1 MKLILIVFIF
11 LCPILGHTQTID
23 VVYSLDYPQDTN
35 NVDKRFQAEFFLSF
49 DKDKSKFRA
58 MKSFQKGM
66 MIDSMRKGLISDFD
80 VKTRYKSLESQ
91 FNFLLH
97 KSNRKF
103 TYFEDLKGPF
113 YNYEFDEPTFDWD
126 IEDSLK
132 IINGYKCTKAVSVIK
147 NKKYVAWFTEEIPI
161 SNGPYVFGG
170 LPGLILQMEC
180 RDRVSY
186 SFTMIGLTKSVQP
199 LVLTKMDRFILK
211 NAKEFIAIKNEYKL
225 APSTFVFKSG
235 LVEVPLGSSRLMN
248 MMENGNKEE
257 IEKFKYQNFEFDLF

>member
-1 MKLILIVFIF
+1 MLIVFVF
-11 LCPILGHTQTID
+11 LGNFLGHAQTID

-80 VKTRYKSLESQ
+80 VKSRYKSLESQ

-113 YNYEFDEPTFDWD
+113 YNYEFDEPTFDWE
-126 IEDSLK
+126 IEDSIT
-132 IINGYKCTKAVSVIK
+132 IIKGYRCSKAYCIMK

-170 LPGLILQMEC
+170 LPGLILQLEC

-211 NAKEFIAIKNEYKL
+211 NAQEFIAIKNEYKL
-225 APSTFVFKSG
+225 GPSTLVFKSG
-235 LVEVPLGSSRLMN
+235 LVEAPLNTPGLMK
-248 MMENGNKEE
+248 MMEDGNKEE